1 MATILVAEDEAAVR
15 EHLRLE
21 LGERG
26 YHVVTAS
33 DGLEAIAA
41 LGNYDLDLVLAD
53 TRIPG
58 FDGTQIRAWKQLA
71 PDTEVVVATSQS
83 EIAGAIECVKGG
95 AFDFIEKPYAIQ
107 SLVTTIERALE
118 RRQLRV
124 ASALHEASRVI
135 LTARD
140 PARLPEV
147 IVAVAIKA
155 MNADDVALLI
165 PGDDGRLHLA
175 CSTAVHD
182 HVRNTVDTVLGSR
195 VQELAPS
202 LREPLIT
209 QRGSVL
215 SCILYP
221 LFSGDRLVGLLEIS
235 RVTNPRRF
243 TKNDLDKAAV
253 LASQILLALENMR
266 LMRHAIS
273 TERLATVGQVAT
285 SIAHE
290 VNNPIAYVLASQQH
304 MKEQLDAAEALTA
317 RLEGGTDVLELRARL
332 GEIRAAI
339 DEIRDGADRVRAI
352 VRDTRTLAQT
362 HDTPVPLDI
371 NEPIRS
377 ALRIVA
383 AELRHRT
390 TVTTELTEGLDVL
403 GRPGRLAQVFVN
415 LLVHIAERFKND
427 STNAITVTTKRLAN
441 QILVRVR
448 DNAPSFPPEDLPR
461 LFDPFFTTNLA
472 ICRDIVRAHGG
483 EISVESFAD
492 RGTTFNVVLPETVAP
507 QPERRTDTAASAS
520 VGGTRLRILLIDDEP
535 NILKAYRRVLREHDL
550 VFAAH
555 GEEALARIAEYGD
568 FELVLCDVSM
578 PTMSGMELFERVRE
592 LSPALAE
599 RFVFATG
606 GATQKSVEQFLASIP
621 NVVLEKPFDM
631 KILKKLIAERQ
642 RTS

>member
-1 MATILVAEDEAAVR
+1 MATILVAEDEAELR
-15 EHLRLE
+15 EQLRNE

-33 DGLEAIAA
+33 DGLEAMVA
-41 LGNYDLDLVLAD
+41 LGNYDLDVVLAN
-53 TRIPG
+53 TGIPG
-58 FDGTQIRAWKQLA
+58 FDGTQVRAWKQLA
-71 PDTEVVVATSQS
+71 PDTEVVVATAQD
-83 EIAGAIECVKGG
+83 ELAGAIDCVKGG
-95 AFDFIEKPYAIQ
+95 AFDFIEKPYAIPA
-107 SLVTTIERALE
+107 LVATIERALE

-135 LTARD
+135 LTARE

-147 IVAVAIKA
+147 IVGVAIKA
-155 MNADDVALLI
+155 MNADDVALLL

-175 CSTAVHD
+175 CSTALNG
-182 HVRNTVDTVLGSR
+182 HVRSTVDTVLGSR

-221 LFSGDRLVGLLEIS
+221 LFSGNRLVGLLEIS
-235 RVTNPRRF
+235 RVVNPRRF
-243 TKNDLDKAAV
+243 TQNDLDKAAV

-266 LMRHAIS
+266 LMRHALS

-304 MKEQLDAAEALTA
+304 VKEQLDAAVGLAA
-317 RLEGGTDVLELRARL
+317 RLEGGSDVVELRARL
-332 GEIRAAI
+332 DEMRAAL
-339 DEIRDGADRVRAI
+339 DEIRDGADRVRDI
-352 VRDTRTLAQT
+352 VRDTRTLAQSY
-362 HDTPVPLDI
+362 DTPMALDI

-377 ALRIVA
+377 ALRIIA

-390 TVTTELTEGLDVL
+390 AVATHLPEPLFVL

-415 LLVHIAERFKND
+415 LLVHIAERFGNEPD
-427 STNAITVTTKRLAN
+427 NAIDVRTSRSAN
-441 QILVRVR
+441 NVLVRVR
-448 DNAPSFPPEDLPR
+448 DNAPAIPLDDLPR

-472 ICRDIVRAHGG
+472 ICRDILRAHGG
-483 EISVESFAD
+483 EISVESIAN
-492 RGTTFNVVLPETVAP
+492 RGATFTVLLPEAP
-507 QPERRTDTAASAS
+507 TPRAKRRTDAPTS
-520 VGGTRLRILLIDDEP
+520 VAGTRLRILLIDDEP
-535 NILKAYRRVLREHDL
+535 NLLKAYRRALREHDL

-555 GEEALARIAEYGD
+555 GEEALARIRERDD
-568 FELVLCDVSM
+568 FDLVLCDVSM
-578 PTMSGMELFERVRE
+578 PTMSGMQLFEHVRT
-592 LSPALAE
+592 LAPALAE

-606 GATQKSVEQFLASIP
+606 GATQKNVEQFLASIP
-621 NVVLEKPFDM
+621 NLVLEKPFDM
-631 KILKKLIAERQ
+631 KVLKKLISDLQ
-642 RTS
+642 RAS